1 MTKKTYK
8 LFADIERIGNRA
20 VKKAQEENRQ
30 MGLPNVYEIGNK
42 IVYALPDGTF
52 TTDYKF

>member
-1 MTKKTYK
+1 MKNETYK

-20 VKKAQEENRQ
+20 IKKAQEENWRK
-30 MGLPNVYEIGNK
+30 GLPNVYEIGNK

-52 TTDYKF
+52 TTEYKF